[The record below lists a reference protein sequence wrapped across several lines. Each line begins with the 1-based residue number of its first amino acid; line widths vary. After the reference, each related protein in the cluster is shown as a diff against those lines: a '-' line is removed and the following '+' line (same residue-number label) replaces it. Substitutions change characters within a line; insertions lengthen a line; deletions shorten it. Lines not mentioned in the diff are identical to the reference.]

1 MKILHLSL
9 KAKWYRMIESG
20 EKPEEYRDMTPYWV
34 KRLVDTDNF
43 LAGEP
48 IPYRHYDAVEF
59 TLGYPKK
66 EDTSRRMTFEV
77 ASIGAAKGNPQ
88 WGAPT
93 DKSVFIIKLG
103 ERIV

>member
-1 MKILHLSL
+1 MKTLHLPL
-9 KAKWYRMIESG
+9 KATWYRMIESG
-20 EKPEEYRDMTPYWV
+20 DKPEEYREITPYWV

-48 IPYRHYDAVEF
+48 IQYRHYDTVEF
-59 TLGYPKK
+59 SLGYPKK

-77 ASIGAAKGNPQ
+77 ANIGAAKGNPQ

-93 DKSVFIIKLG
+93 DKSVFVIRLGDRIK
-103 ERIV
+103 

>member
-1 MKILHLSL
+1 MTVTTPATTASRRAARI
-9 KAKWYRMIESG
+9 G
-20 EKPEEYRDMTPYWV
+20 ERAA
-34 KRLVDTDNF
+34 N
-43 LAGEP
+43 
-48 IPYRHYDAVEF
+48 DAVEF

-103 ERIV
+103 SRIK